1 MQNKT
6 LQMKRALRTAMLI
19 LLLSAMGMGK
29 GYAQDF
35 TVGDLNYSINTDET
49 TVTVTGHVDGT
60 EATGSLV
67 IPDSVTFEGTT
78 YAVTTIGDYA
88 FDGCYGFTGSLNIG
102 NSVTTIGDY
111 AFHGCYYF
119 TGDLTIPNSVASIGD
134 FAFYNC
140 CRLTTLT
147 IGNSVTSIG
156 GFALAS
162 CGFTGDL
169 IIPNSVVTIG
179 FRAFAY
185 CNSVTGLTIGDSVT
199 TIEDGAFYGCFGINS
214 VVSLATI
221 PPSFEGEY
229 VFDHVLCTTLT
240 VPCRCAA
247 TYESSPWHEQFTTIV
262 EDCASVEEEG
272 WNLVTVYP
280 NPTNGQILIE
290 AEGIKHI
297 IISNMLGQTIYEGN
311 ASGDEFNYDF
321 SEHEMGIYLIRIETA
336 SGVVV
341 KKVSVTR

>member
-6 LQMKRALRTAMLI
+6 LQKKRALRTA
-19 LLLSAMGMGK
+19 LLVLLMSAMGK
-29 GYAQDF
+29 LSAQDF
-35 TVGDLNYSINTDET
+35 TVSDLNYRVNDDGT

-67 IPDSVTFEGTT
+67 IPESVTFEGTT
-78 YAVTTIGDYA
+78 YAVTTIGDNA

-140 CRLTTLT
+140 CGLTTLT

-162 CGFTGDL
+162 CGFTGEL

-185 CNSVTGLTIGDSVT
+185 CNNVTGLTIGDSVT
-199 TIEDGAFYGCFGINS
+199 TIEDGAFYGCYGINS

-221 PPSFEGEY
+221 PPSLEGEY

-240 VPCRCAA
+240 VPCGCAA
-247 TYESSPWHEQFTTIV
+247 IYESSPWHKQFTTLV
-262 EDCASVEEEG
+262 EDCTGVEEEG

-280 NPTNGQILIE
+280 NPTTGRIKIE
-290 AEGIKHI
+290 AEDLKHI
-297 IISNMLGQTIYEGN
+297 SVSNMLGQTIYDGN
-311 ASGDEFNYDF
+311 ANGNEFTYDLGKHGAGLF
-321 SEHEMGIYLIRIETA
+321 LIRIETA
-336 SGVVV
+336 NGVAV